1 MTPATS
7 PRIVNDPEGFRW
19 LIETIRSI
27 GLVELAGDP
36 SNPPDDAITLM
47 QAILASLNAGMP
59 SLPLEVMVST
69 LVFMLTHYYGTDIEV
84 GIGDC
89 PADGTPC
96 VTIRP
101 AEHVSPSVTIH

>member
-1 MTPATS
+1 MTPAMT

-36 SNPPDDAITLM
+36 SNPPEDAITMM
-47 QAILASLNAGMP
+47 QAILASLYAGMP

-84 GIGDC
+84 GIGDS

-101 AEHVSPSVTIH
+101 AEHALPSVAIH